1 MHLIFFIH
9 VINIMLTQCMDT
21 LWLKMAHQYANHV
34 ALHSLSNTYSKS
46 AENRKNKEKNSA

>member
-1 MHLIFFIH
+1 
-9 VINIMLTQCMDT
+9 MDT